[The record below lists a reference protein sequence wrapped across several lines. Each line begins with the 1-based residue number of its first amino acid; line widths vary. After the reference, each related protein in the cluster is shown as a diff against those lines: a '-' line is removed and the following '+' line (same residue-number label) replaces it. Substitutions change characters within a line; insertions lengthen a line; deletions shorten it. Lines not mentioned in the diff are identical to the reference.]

1 MMKRYRITYKQI
13 HFIET
18 FATSEEQAIEIAK
31 DDCFYRFG
39 MILRNSEINLIEL
52 V

>member
-1 MMKRYRITYKQI
+1 MKRYRITYKQI

-39 MILRNSEINLIEL
+39 MILRNEEINLIEI

>member
-1 MMKRYRITYKQI
+1 MIRFRITYKQI

-39 MILRNSEINLIEL
+39 MILRNEEINLIETI
-52 V
+52 

>member
-1 MMKRYRITYKQI
+1 MKRYRITYKQI

-31 DDCFYRFG
+31 DNCFYRFG
-39 MILRNSEINLIEL
+39 MILRNEEINLIEI

>member
-1 MMKRYRITYKQI
+1 MIRYRITYKQI

-18 FATSEEQAIEIAK
+18 FATSIEQAIEIAK

-39 MILRNSEINLIEL
+39 MILRNEEINLIEI

>member
-1 MMKRYRITYKQI
+1 MIRYRITYKQI

-18 FATSEEQAIEIAK
+18 FATSIEQAIEIAK

-39 MILRNSEINLIEL
+39 MILRNEEINLMEL

>member
-1 MMKRYRITYKQI
+1 MIRFRITYKKI
-13 HFIET
+13 LFIET
-18 FATSEEQAIEIAK
+18 FATSEEQAVEIAK

-39 MILRNSEINLIEL
+39 MILRNNEINLIEI

>member
-1 MMKRYRITYKQI
+1 MKRYRITYKQI
-13 HFIET
+13 DFIET

-31 DDCFYRFG
+31 DDCFYKFG
-39 MILRNSEINLIEL
+39 LILRDSEINSIEL

>member
-1 MMKRYRITYKQI
+1 MIRYRITYKQI

-31 DDCFYRFG
+31 DDCFYKFG
-39 MILRNSEINLIEL
+39 MILRNEEINLIEL

>member
-1 MMKRYRITYKQI
+1 MIRYRITYKQI

-18 FATSEEQAIEIAK
+18 FATSIEQAIEIAK
-31 DDCFYRFG
+31 DDCFYKLG
-39 MILRNSEINLIEL
+39 LILRNNEINYIEL

>member
-1 MMKRYRITYKQI
+1 MIRFRITYKQI

-39 MILRNSEINLIEL
+39 MILRNSEINLIETI
-52 V
+52 

>member
-1 MMKRYRITYKQI
+1 MIRYRITYKQI

-18 FATSEEQAIEIAK
+18 FATSIEQAVEITK

-39 MILRNSEINLIEL
+39 MILRNEEINLIEL

>member
-1 MMKRYRITYKQI
+1 MKRYRITYKQI

-39 MILRNSEINLIEL
+39 MILRNEEINLMEAI
-52 V
+52 

>member
-1 MMKRYRITYKQI
+1 MIRYRIQYKQI

-31 DDCFYRFG
+31 DDCFYKLG
-39 MILRNSEINLIEL
+39 LILRNNEINYIEL

>member
-1 MMKRYRITYKQI
+1 MVRYRITYKQI
-13 HFIET
+13 YFIET

-39 MILRNSEINLIEL
+39 KVLRNNEINLIETI
-52 V
+52 

>member
-1 MMKRYRITYKQI
+1 MKRYRITYKQI

-18 FATSEEQAIEIAK
+18 FATSIEQAIEIAK
-31 DDCFYRFG
+31 DDCWFKLG
-39 MILRNSEINLIEL
+39 CILRDGEINFIEI

>member
-1 MMKRYRITYKQI
+1 MVRFRITYKQI

-18 FATSEEQAIEIAK
+18 FATSEEQAVEIAK

-39 MILRNSEINLIEL
+39 MILRYSEINLIETI
-52 V
+52 

>member
-1 MMKRYRITYKQI
+1 MKRFRVTYKQI

-31 DDCFYRFG
+31 DECFYKLG
-39 MILRNSEINLIEL
+39 LILRNSEINFIEI

>member
-1 MMKRYRITYKQI
+1 MIRYRIQYKKV

-31 DDCFYRFG
+31 DDCWFKLG
-39 MILRNSEINLIEL
+39 CILRNEEINLIEMI
-52 V
+52 

>member
-1 MMKRYRITYKQI
+1 MKRYRVTYKQI

-31 DDCFYRFG
+31 DDCWFKFG
-39 MILRNSEINLIEL
+39 MILRNSEINLIETI
-52 V
+52 

>member
-1 MMKRYRITYKQI
+1 MIRFRITYKQI

-31 DDCFYRFG
+31 DDCFYKFG
-39 MILRNSEINLIEL
+39 LILRDNEINLIETI
-52 V
+52 

>member
-1 MMKRYRITYKQI
+1 MIRFRITYKQI

-18 FATSEEQAIEIAK
+18 FATSKEQAIEIAK

-39 MILRNSEINLIEL
+39 MILRNEEINLIETI
-52 V
+52 

>member
-1 MMKRYRITYKQI
+1 MIRYRITYKQI

-18 FATSEEQAIEIAK
+18 FATSIEQAIEITK
-31 DDCFYRFG
+31 DDCFYKFG
-39 MILRNSEINLIEL
+39 LILRDSEINLIEI

>member
-1 MMKRYRITYKQI
+1 MIRFRITYKQI

-39 MILRNSEINLIEL
+39 MILRNEEINSIETI
-52 V
+52 

>member
-1 MMKRYRITYKQI
+1 MKRYRITYKQI

-31 DDCFYRFG
+31 DDCWFKLG
-39 MILRNSEINLIEL
+39 CILRNKEINFIEI

>member
-1 MMKRYRITYKQI
+1 MIRYRITYKQI

-18 FATSEEQAIEIAK
+18 FATSENQAIEIAK

-39 MILRNSEINLIEL
+39 MILRNSEINLIETI
-52 V
+52 

>member
-1 MMKRYRITYKQI
+1 MIRFRITYKQI

-18 FATSEEQAIEIAK
+18 FATSEDQAIEIAK
-31 DDCFYRFG
+31 DDCWFKFG
-39 MILRNSEINLIEL
+39 CILRNSEINLIEI

>member
-1 MMKRYRITYKQI
+1 MKRYRVTYKKI
-13 HFIET
+13 LFIET

-39 MILRNSEINLIEL
+39 MILRDSEINLIETI
-52 V
+52 

>member
-1 MMKRYRITYKQI
+1 MKRYRITYKQI

>member
-1 MMKRYRITYKQI
+1 MIRFRITYKQI

-31 DDCFYRFG
+31 DDCFYKLG
-39 MILRNSEINLIEL
+39 LILRDSEINFIEL